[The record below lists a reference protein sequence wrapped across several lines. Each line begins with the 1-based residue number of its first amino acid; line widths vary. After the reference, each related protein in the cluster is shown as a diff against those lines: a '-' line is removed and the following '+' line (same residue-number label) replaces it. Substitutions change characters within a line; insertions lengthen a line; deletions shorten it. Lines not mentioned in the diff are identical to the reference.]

1 MSGHPSIPF
10 LAGHCP
16 LTGRHF
22 KPCIGVGRVVIC
34 SHEVCDILVDLR
46 LNSLNFIRLLRV
58 VITSSVTSIHKKQS
72 SIQDFVDKLSNT
84 ID

>member
-16 LTGRHF
+16 LTGRYF
-22 KPCIGVGRVVIC
+22 KPCIGVERVVLC
-34 SHEVCDILVDLR
+34 SHEMCDILVDLR

-58 VITSSVTSIHKKQS
+58 VITSSATSTHKNKS
-72 SIQDFVDKLSNT
+72 SIRDFVDKLSNA